1 MQVADTRWLTMMS
14 TWHVRFRLAVQF
26 PKKSSH
32 LENADAARLKAWTM
46 SQASKRRCWH
56 GGMGPGSIGARRLDN
71 GEVAHQVKGSLSA
84 QS

>member
-1 MQVADTRWLTMMS
+1 MLMAETRWLTMMS

-32 LENADAARLKAWTM
+32 LGSAGSKAEGLGSVTGVQAAMLAW
-46 SQASKRRCWH
+46 Q
-56 GGMGPGSIGARRLDN
+56 GGARQHSAGCLDR
-71 GEVAHQVKGSLSA
+71 GEVAYQVKGSLSA